1 MKLILMM
8 AQSAD
13 GVIAKDSRHF
23 PDWTC
28 PADKQL
34 FKRVTTEA
42 GVLIMGSR
50 TYATIGRPLPGRLNI
65 VYTRHPE
72 RLPHAENV
80 RFTDIDP
87 RVLMA
92 QLAAEGFE
100 RAVLTG
106 GAAINTLFAKF
117 QLIDEILL
125 TISPRI
131 FGRGLSMFDAPVD
144 LALAL
149 LEYRQLDPHT
159 LLVHYQVIPEGRKT
173 ERCPVMTAAPVA
185 SSSKQ

>member
-8 AQSAD
+8 AQSVD
-13 GVIAKDSRHF
+13 GIIAKHNRHF

-50 TYATIGRPLPGRLNI
+50 TYATIGKPLPDRLNV

-72 RLPHAENV
+72 LLPQGHNV
-80 RFTDIDP
+80 RFTMLDP
-87 RVLMA
+87 RALLA
-92 QLAAEGFE
+92 QLEAEGFE

-106 GAAINTLFAKF
+106 GSAINSFFAKSHV
-117 QLIDEILL
+117 IDEIFV
-125 TISPRI
+125 TIAPRI
-131 FGRGLSMFDAPVD
+131 FGQGLSMFDAPIEFE
-144 LALAL
+144 LALV
-149 LEYRQLDPHT
+149 ECSKLDPHT
-159 LLVHYQVIPEGRKT
+159 LLLHYRVLAEGT
-173 ERCPVMTAAPVA
+173 G
-185 SSSKQ
+185 